1 MAERGGK
8 SEDEIFE
15 EALSA
20 YLGFDILEKV
30 WRRDGLPDEEESL
43 RVAYEEL
50 HAMRAEQ
57 SEAERRSSQAG

>member
-15 EALSA
+15 EALKA
-20 YLGFDILEKV
+20 YVGFDVLEKV
-30 WRRDGLPDEEESL
+30 WKRDGLPDEEESL
-43 RVAYEEL
+43 KLAYEGL

-57 SEAERRSSQAG
+57 READRRSSQTG